1 MSTKNMIRI
10 ITLSM
15 GLLAA
20 VPVMGFAQGPEPAAR
35 PSRIDTRWSPYLGC
49 WRLSQENVRSSRVPM
64 SDVMMV
70 CVAPS
75 TATGGVTMTTY
86 AAGKP
91 VLTQNIVADGQ
102 SHPVS
107 EADCQG
113 VQTSEWSRD
122 GERLFTHVDVTC
134 NGRPTRTVSGVTV
147 MAKGATWV
155 DVQATE
161 VDGDS
166 QVRIRR
172 YQRTIERPA
181 DVAELPADVT
191 ARTMADALS
200 ISSAPMNLEDVVEAS
215 KKLSSAALEAT
226 LDETKARFN
235 LNSHALKQLADA
247 GVSPDVID
255 LMVAQS
261 FPSEFHVDRRPTFEP
276 PSPYSGSIGGSTSM
290 GSTTMMYNGVPGSMG
305 YPYYDPYYSYYSYYS
320 PFAYPYW
327 GLGYNYYSNYYSN
340 YYGGRTFLGG
350 LGGVPYGYGVP
361 IGGGNGG
368 SVIVNPGDNTP
379 GQVVNGRGYT
389 RVSPGSPTTAVGGD
403 ESAPASH
410 TTTSPHGVRGSAP
423 DSGSVSSSGYSSG
436 SSSGSPSTGSSAP
449 SGGGGGGDSGGR
461 TAQPR

>member
-20 VPVMGFAQGPEPAAR
+20 VPVMGYAQSQGPAAR
-35 PSRIDTRWSPYLGC
+35 PARVDTRWTPYLGC
-49 WRLSQENVRSSRVPM
+49 WRLSQENLRSSRVPM

-70 CVAPS
+70 CVSPS
-75 TATGGVTMTTY
+75 PGTGGVTMTTY
-86 AAGKP
+86 ASGKP

-113 VQTSEWSRD
+113 AQTSEWSRD
-122 GERLFTHVDVTC
+122 GERLFTHVDVNC
-134 NGRPTRTVSGVTV
+134 NGRPARMVSGITV
-147 MAKGATWV
+147 MTKGSTWV

-161 VDGDS
+161 IDGDS

-181 DVAELPADVT
+181 DVAELPADVA
-191 ARTMADALS
+191 ARSMADSLTLS
-200 ISSAPMNLEDVVEAS
+200 AAAMNLEDVVEAS
-215 KKLSSAALEAT
+215 KKISPAALEAT
-226 LDETKARFN
+226 LDETNASFN
-235 LNSHALKQLADA
+235 LNSRALKQLADA
-247 GVSPDVID
+247 GVSPGVID

-261 FPSEFHVDRRPTFEP
+261 FPSEFHVDRRPTFAP
-276 PSPYSGSIGGSTSM
+276 PAPYSGSIGG
-290 GSTTMMYNGVPGSMG
+290 TTMGGVYGGTASMG

-327 GLGYNYYSNYYSN
+327 GLGYNYYSRYYNNY
-340 YYGGRTFLGG
+340 YYGGPTYLGG
-350 LGGVPYGYGVP
+350 SVPYGYGVP
-361 IGGGNGG
+361 IGGGGG
-368 SVIVNPGDNTP
+368 AIIVNPGDNTP

-389 RVSPGSPTTAVGGD
+389 RVSPGSPNTNTGGGE
-403 ESAPASH
+403 ESSPASH
-410 TTTSPHGVRGSAP
+410 TTTSPRGIRSASP
-423 DSGSVSSSGYSSG
+423 DSGGVSTSGYSNGGSSG
-436 SSSGSPSTGSSAP
+436 SSNSGSSGGASAP
-449 SGGGGGGDSGGR
+449 SGGGGDSGGR

>member
-20 VPVMGFAQGPEPAAR
+20 VPVMGFAQSPDAAAR
-35 PSRIDTRWSPYLGC
+35 PSRIDARWTPYLGC
-49 WRLSQENVRSSRVPM
+49 WRLSQENVRSSSVPM

-75 TATGGVTMTTY
+75 PATGGVTMTTF

-102 SHPVS
+102 AHPVS

-134 NGRPTRTVSGVTV
+134 NGRPARTVSGVTV
-147 MAKGATWV
+147 MAKGSTWV

-161 VDGDS
+161 IDGDS

-172 YQRTIERPA
+172 YQRTIERPS
-181 DVAELPADVT
+181 DVDALPADMT
-191 ARTMADALS
+191 ARAMADALTV
-200 ISSAPMNLEDVVEAS
+200 SASAMNLEDVVEAS
-215 KKLSSAALEAT
+215 KKISPAALEAT
-226 LDETKARFN
+226 LDETNASFN
-235 LNSHALKQLADA
+235 LNSRALKQLADA
-247 GVSPDVID
+247 GVSPGVID

-261 FPSEFHVDRRPTFEP
+261 FPSEFHVDRRATFAP
-276 PSPYSGSIGGSTSM
+276 PAPYSGSIGGT
-290 GSTTMMYNGVPGSMG
+290 GGIYGGGPSMG

-327 GLGYNYYSNYYSN
+327 GLGYNYYNSYYN
-340 YYGGRTFLGG
+340 NYGGRTYFGG
-350 LGGVPYGYGVP
+350 LGSVPYGYGVP
-361 IGGGNGG
+361 IGGGG
-368 SVIVNPGDNTP
+368 SVIVNPGDNRP

-389 RVSPGSPTTAVGGD
+389 RVSPGSPTTNAAGGD
-403 ESAPASH
+403 ESSPASH
-410 TTTSPHGVRGSAP
+410 TTTSPRGVRSSSP

-436 SSSGSPSTGSSAP
+436 SSGGSSSSGSNGGSSAP
-449 SGGGGGGDSGGR
+449 SGGGGGDSGGR

>member
-20 VPVMGFAQGPEPAAR
+20 VPVMGFAQSPETAAR
-35 PSRIDTRWSPYLGC
+35 PSRVDARWTPYLGC

-75 TATGGVTMTTY
+75 AATGGVTMTTY

-134 NGRPTRTVSGVTV
+134 NGRPARTVSGVTV
-147 MAKGATWV
+147 MTKGSTWI

-161 VDGDS
+161 IDGDS

-191 ARTMADALS
+191 ARAMADALAV
-200 ISSAPMNLEDVVEAS
+200 SAATMNLEDVVEAS
-215 KKLSSAALEAT
+215 KKISPAALEAT
-226 LDETKARFN
+226 LDETNARFD
-235 LNSHALKQLADA
+235 LNSRALKQLADA
-247 GVSPDVID
+247 GVSPGVID

-261 FPSEFHVDRRPTFEP
+261 FPSEFHVDRRPTFAP
-276 PSPYSGSIGGSTSM
+276 PAPYSGSIGGTM
-290 GSTTMMYNGVPGSMG
+290 GGIYNGAPSMG

-340 YYGGRTFLGG
+340 YYGGRTYLGG

-361 IGGGNGG
+361 IGGGGG

-389 RVSPGSPTTAVGGD
+389 RVSPGSPTTNAAGGD
-403 ESAPASH
+403 ESSPASH
-410 TTTSPHGVRGSAP
+410 TTTSPRGVRSSSP

-436 SSSGSPSTGSSAP
+436 SSSGSSNSGSSGGASAP
-449 SGGGGGGDSGGR
+449 SGGGGGDSGGR

>member
-20 VPVMGFAQGPEPAAR
+20 VPVMGFAQGPESATA
-35 PSRIDTRWSPYLGC
+35 PSRIDARWTPYLGC

-75 TATGGVTMTTY
+75 AATGGVTMTTF
-86 AAGKP
+86 ASGKP

-113 VQTSEWSRD
+113 VQTSEWSHD

-147 MAKGATWV
+147 MTKGSTWV

-172 YQRTIERPA
+172 YQRTIERPYEVDA
-181 DVAELPADVT
+181 LPADVT
-191 ARTMADALS
+191 ARAMADALS
-200 ISSAPMNLEDVVEAS
+200 ISSATMNLEDVVEAS
-215 KKLSSAALEAT
+215 KKVSSAALEAT
-226 LDETKARFN
+226 LDETNARFN
-235 LNSHALKQLADA
+235 LNSRALRQLADA
-247 GVSPDVID
+247 GVSPGVID

-276 PSPYSGSIGGSTSM
+276 PSPYAGSIGTTST
-290 GSTTMMYNGVPGSMG
+290 GGIYNGAPASMG

-340 YYGGRTFLGG
+340 YYGGRTYFGG
-350 LGGVPYGYGVP
+350 LGGIPYGYGGAIV
-361 IGGGNGG
+361 GGGGG
-368 SVIVNPGDNTP
+368 TVIVNPGDNSP

-389 RVSPGSPTTAVGGD
+389 RVSPGSPTTTAVGGD
-403 ESAPASH
+403 ESSPASH
-410 TTTSPHGVRGSAP
+410 TTTSPRGVRSSSP
-423 DSGSVSSSGYSSG
+423 DSGGVSSSGYSSG
-436 SSSGSPSTGSSAP
+436 SSSSPSSGGSSAP
-449 SGGGGGGDSGGR
+449 SGGGGGDGGGR